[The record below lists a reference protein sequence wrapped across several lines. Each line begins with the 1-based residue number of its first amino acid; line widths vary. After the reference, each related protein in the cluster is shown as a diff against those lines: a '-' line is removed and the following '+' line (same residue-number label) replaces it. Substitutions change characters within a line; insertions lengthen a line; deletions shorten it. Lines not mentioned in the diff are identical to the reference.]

1 MQSGPK
7 HCQSWGV
14 DKIKANFF
22 LHKSNSAHFYKNIS
36 SDLKDTQVSVAQK
49 PSNPGNADSC
59 QDLCLGYSAV
69 NCLFPLFQ
77 ENTTATEPILSA
89 TALGIPC
96 LSPQLEFCISCNSL
110 TSLRKRI
117 FSTHISLQ
125 LCLSDW
131 IKWLH
136 FYTSTKLSSC
146 DPYVAEPPR
155 SLRKHPQA
163 KLSSSCTTAFCFT
176 VFFKEKKGT
185 LTIQK
190 QKL

>member
-1 MQSGPK
+1 MKSGPK

-77 ENTTATEPILSA
+77 ENTTAREPILSA

-96 LSPQLEFCISCNSL
+96 LSPQLQFPNL
-110 TSLRKRI
+110 TQKDFLH
-117 FSTHISLQ
+117 TH
-125 LCLSDW
+125 
-131 IKWLH
+131 
-136 FYTSTKLSSC
+136 LSSAV
-146 DPYVAEPPR
+146 PFWLNQV
-155 SLRKHPQA
+155 
-163 KLSSSCTTAFCFT
+163 TAFLHIHKIIIMWPLRGRT
-176 VFFKEKKGT
+176 PQ
-185 LTIQK
+185 IS
-190 QKL
+190 